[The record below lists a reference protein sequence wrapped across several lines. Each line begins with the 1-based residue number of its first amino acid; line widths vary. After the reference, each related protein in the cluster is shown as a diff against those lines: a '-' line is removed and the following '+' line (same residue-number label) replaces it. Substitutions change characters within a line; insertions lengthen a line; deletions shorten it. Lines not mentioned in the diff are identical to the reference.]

1 MRTCI
6 NVYMFVHECVYVL
19 VFVYGWRIHICVIC
33 VQINDRVCSAID
45 DLFTFHVVLLRV
57 VCSWLCLM
65 GWWAACL
72 SACLCVWNTI
82 SYLSLCLSLCV
93 CGSVCQRYVHM
104 QMLLEFQWGISSY
117 RSCELSI
124 MYALT
129 HRFGTIYLT
138 TIAMWQ
144 NYNAFAEKH
153 DYACYI
159 YMMGSEPPGI
169 TYPYLL
175 PTHIHKY

>member
-1 MRTCI
+1 MRIRIGIRIRLAYSHMCNLRANKRPRVFGYRRFVYISCGVITCCMEL
-6 NVYMFVHECVYVL
+6 VVSDGLMGC
-19 VFVYGWRIHICVIC
+19 VFVRLP
-33 VQINDRVCSAID
+33 VC
-45 DLFTFHVVLLRV
+45 LEY
-57 VCSWLCLM
+57 
-65 GWWAACL
+65 
-72 SACLCVWNTI
+72 N
-82 SYLSLCLSLCV
+82 YLSFPLSLSMCV

-104 QMLLEFQWGISSY
+104 QMLLEFQWDISSY